1 MISPDWVIGD
11 KALKAVDFVDTPV
24 PPFEIGKKPE
34 VPVAKGKLFPFIKL
48 INDGVPKS
56 GETKIGEF
64 LNTKFPEPVSSE
76 ITPASSE
83 ELVCAKAFN
92 LFVV

>member
-48 INDGVPKS
+48 INDGSPKY
-56 GETKIGEF
+56 GETSVGEF
-64 LNTKFPEPVSSE
+64 ENTKFPEPVSLE
-76 ITPASSE
+76 ITSASSA
-83 ELVCAKAFN
+83 ELVTARAFN